1 MRVFLRRAC
10 RDFLLRI
17 RGRFFVVTAGVFGYA
32 ILKREWCMGFFLS
45 KMLEKV
51 GELQAG
57 GIIDEKNA
65 AAIRRELESELE
77 RSAKLKRRI
86 FAFFLAV
93 SGVVIAGLGVY
104 VFLSA
109 VWDGLGLAGRTLAA
123 FAPLALSGVFGAFV
137 ILRRRAAVW
146 RESAAAAN
154 VFGFCCAILVSA
166 HIYQIDG
173 SFADFAF
180 VSLCL
185 GMGTAFAFDSASAL
199 LFCAIMA
206 SSFGG
211 RSDFMFAGFDAP
223 LFLIFWAAIFC
234 ACVRALAAAREC
246 RPLYILTALILAIRF
261 FPGLADVLGVWG
273 NFYWN
278 IPLGGL
284 CLGAFC
290 AAAARPGRLG
300 APFKIVAA
308 GWACVFIAAL
318 SAPTPK
324 ALIRMSATDFAPS
337 AINAACY
344 FICAAAFAAAWI
356 FFWRRNSGEPGAKPW
371 FASSLAAVYGVCF
384 ALFAR
389 NFPHA
394 ADYATLAAASALA
407 FYAIWVGIRK
417 LSLES
422 LNMGLAYLFTA
433 ALSEF
438 FSRALGS
445 FFLSA
450 ALVVLGAFVA
460 GMNLFVARRR
470 AE

>member
-1 MRVFLRRAC
+1 
-10 RDFLLRI
+10 
-17 RGRFFVVTAGVFGYA
+17 
-32 ILKREWCMGFFLS
+32 MGLFLS

-51 GELQAG
+51 GELQSG

-77 RSAKLKRRI
+77 RSAKLKRKM

-93 SGVVIAGLGVY
+93 SGVGIAGLGVY

-109 VWDGLGLAGRTLAA
+109 VWDGLGVAGRTLAA

-137 ILRRRAAVW
+137 VLRRQSGVW

-154 VFGFCCAILVSA
+154 IFGFCCAILVSA
-166 HIYQIDG
+166 HIYQIKG

-185 GMGTAFAFDSASAL
+185 GMGTALAFGSASAL
-199 LFCAIMA
+199 LFCAVMA
-206 SSFGG
+206 LSFGG
-211 RSDFMFAGFDAP
+211 GRDFMFAGFEAP
-223 LFLIFWAAIFC
+223 LLLVFC
-234 ACVRALAAAREC
+234 AVIFYAAVRALASAREC
-246 RPLYILTALILAIRF
+246 RPLYLLTALVLAIRF
-261 FPGLADVLGVWG
+261 FPSLADVLGVWG
-273 NFYWN
+273 NFYWK

-308 GWACVFIAAL
+308 GWVCVFIAAL
-318 SAPTPK
+318 AAPTPA
-324 ALIRMSATDFAPS
+324 ALIRMSDKAFAPS

-344 FICAAAFAAAWI
+344 FICAAAFAFAWI
-356 FFWRRNSGEPGAKPW
+356 FFWRRNSGEPGAQPW
-371 FASSLAAVYGVCF
+371 LAASLAAVYGVCF

-389 NFPHA
+389 SFPHA

-407 FYAIWVGIRK
+407 FYAIWVGIKR

-422 LNMGLAYLFTA
+422 LNMGLACLFTV

-438 FSRALGS
+438 FSRELGS

-450 ALVVLGAFVA
+450 ALVALGAFVA

>member
-1 MRVFLRRAC
+1 
-10 RDFLLRI
+10 
-17 RGRFFVVTAGVFGYA
+17 
-32 ILKREWCMGFFLS
+32 MGLFLS

-51 GELQAG
+51 GELQSG

-77 RSAKLKRRI
+77 RSAKLKRKM

-93 SGVVIAGLGVY
+93 SGVGIAGLGVY

-109 VWDGLGLAGRTLAA
+109 VWDGLGVAGRTLAA

-137 ILRRRAAVW
+137 VLRRQSGVW

-154 VFGFCCAILVSA
+154 IFGFCCAILVSA
-166 HIYQIDG
+166 HIYQIDV
-173 SFADFAF
+173 SFADFTF

-185 GMGTAFAFDSASAL
+185 GMGAAFVFSSAAAL
-199 LFCAIMA
+199 LFCAAMA
-206 SSFGG
+206 LSFGG
-211 RSDFMFAGFDAP
+211 SSDFMLARFDAP
-223 LFLIFWAAIFC
+223 LFMLFWYVIFYSSA
-234 ACVRALAAAREC
+234 RGLAGSRGG
-246 RPLYILTALILAIRF
+246 RPLYLLAVLVLSGGLFPALLE
-261 FPGLADVLGVWG
+261 VLDLRGS
-273 NFYWN
+273 FYWV

-300 APFKIVAA
+300 TPFKIVVAV
-308 GWACVFIAAL
+308 WACVFIWAV
-318 SAPTPK
+318 SVPNTE
-324 ALIRMSATDFAPS
+324 ALIRAADKPFAPS
-337 AINAACY
+337 ALNVACY
-344 FICAAAFAAAWI
+344 FACAAAFAFAWI
-356 FFWRRNSGEPGAKPW
+356 FLWRKNSCERDAAPW
-371 FASSLAAVYGVCF
+371 LAASLAAVYGVCF

-407 FYAIWVGIRK
+407 FYAIWLGIKR

-422 LNMGLAYLFTA
+422 LNMGLACLFTA

-438 FSRALGS
+438 FSRELGS

-450 ALVVLGAFVA
+450 ALVALGAFVA